1 MLARQRQTL
10 ILEELRRAG
19 AVRVS
24 ELTEL
29 LDVSDMTIRR
39 DLEGLADFGVVAAV
53 DVVITDDAM
62 PADARATVTNAVDE
76 LILVAP
82 DAYGGT

>member
-53 DVVITDDAM
+53 DVVTTTRCR
-62 PADARATVTNAVDE
+62 PTPGPPSRTPSTS
-76 LILVAP
+76 
-82 DAYGGT
+82 

>member
-10 ILEELRRAG
+10 ILEELRAG

-53 DVVITDDAM
+53 DVVTTTRCR
-62 PADARATVTNAVDE
+62 PTPGPPSRTPSTS
-76 LILVAP
+76 
-82 DAYGGT
+82 

>member
-53 DVVITDDAM
+53 DVVITTTRCR
-62 PADARATVTNAVDE
+62 PTPGPPSRTPSTS
-76 LILVAP
+76 
-82 DAYGGT
+82 